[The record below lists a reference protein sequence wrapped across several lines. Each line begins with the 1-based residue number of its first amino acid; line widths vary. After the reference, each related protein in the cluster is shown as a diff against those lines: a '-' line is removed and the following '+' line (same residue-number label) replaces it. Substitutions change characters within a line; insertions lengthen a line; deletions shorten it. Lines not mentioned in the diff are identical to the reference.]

1 MENNND
7 KYPKALLNA
16 RTRSNF
22 ITIPQ
27 TTINYKELHEAFVAY
42 EQTKYIITKLEQH
55 EDEGRHIH
63 IVIKFKQQVKINQIH
78 NIIMKHSDNDTKIKG
93 LINYQTPKKINATIQ
108 YLKKEYT
115 EVEDEPYLEWGD
127 APKDIGR
134 PSITDK
140 DATILEALNQAQEGN
155 IEEARDMI
163 RNIAPMDYLKYKNV
177 INETLT
183 SENKTYKK
191 YDLPDISK
199 DSVKLTTQQQKVWDL
214 LQTTPKA
221 RRIIWITGDYGS
233 GKSFLHNYIH
243 ENHEYGTYDAGQT
256 ASLDNIAYGYNEEGV
271 VTWDLPRTYD
281 FTNYGDA
288 IANVIEKFSDFGQTI
303 TSKKYNGKTQK
314 VRGHA
319 IVFSNRQPLEQLQ
332 HRNII
337 HIDLSE
343 DEPPLDRSADEV
355 KEAKDNYKE
364 DMDEVKDDE
373 YYEYGYNII
382 TDEELIKLPMNH
394 DWVKYNDNIKQRWTQ
409 LKIRR
414 NEQALHDIEQEYAN
428 H

>member
-1 MENNND
+1 
-7 KYPKALLNA
+7 
-16 RTRSNF
+16 
-22 ITIPQ
+22 
-27 TTINYKELHEAFVAY
+27 
-42 EQTKYIITKLEQH
+42 
-55 EDEGRHIH
+55 
-63 IVIKFKQQVKINQIH
+63 
-78 NIIMKHSDNDTKIKG
+78 MKHSDNDTKING

-127 APKDIGR
+127 APRDIGR

-155 IEEARDMI
+155 IEEAKDMI
-163 RNIAPMDYLKYKNV
+163 RTIAPMDYLKYKNV

-191 YDLPDISK
+191 YDLPDISS
-199 DSVKLTTQQQKVWDL
+199 DSVQLTPQQQKVWDL

-221 RRIIWITGDYGS
+221 RRIIWITGNYGS

-271 VTWDLPRTYD
+271 ITWDLPRTYD

-332 HRNII
+332 HRDII

-343 DEPPLDRSADEV
+343 EEPPLDDLSNHQPVE
-355 KEAKDNYKE
+355 EILSEEEE
-364 DMDEVKDDE
+364 DDGIPEEDKQ
-373 YYEYGYNII
+373 YNTLI
-382 TDEELIKLPMNH
+382 TDEQLIDLPMNH
-394 DWVKYNDNIKQRWTQ
+394 TLLANNILLKKRWKQ
-409 LKIRR
+409 LKLAN
-414 NEQALHDIEQEYAN
+414 NEKALKQSESHSHN
-428 H
+428 KKVN

>member
-7 KYPKALLNA
+7 KQYPPALMNA

-27 TTINYKELHEAFVAY
+27 TTINYKELHQELVEY

-63 IVIKFKQQVKINQIH
+63 IVVKFKQQVKIKEIH
-78 NIIMKHSDNDTKIKG
+78 NRIMKHSDNAQQIKG

-115 EVEDEPYLEWGD
+115 EIEDEPYLEWGD
-127 APKDIGR
+127 APKDTGR
-134 PSITDK
+134 PAMTAKEQIV
-140 DATILEALNQAQEGN
+140 LEALNEAREGN
-155 IEEARDMI
+155 TEEAIETI
-163 RNIAPMDYLKYKNV
+163 RNINPIDYIKYKNQIHEV
-177 INETLT
+177 VT

-191 YDLPDISK
+191 YDLPDISQ
-199 DSVKLTTQQQKVWDL
+199 DSVKLSTQQQKVWDL

-221 RRIIWITGDYGS
+221 RRIIWITGNYGS

-271 VTWDLPRTYD
+271 ITWDLPRTYD

-303 TSKKYNGKTQK
+303 TSKKYNGKTLLSV
-314 VRGHA
+314 VRCRC
-319 IVFSNRQPLEQLQ
+319 VS
-332 HRNII
+332 
-337 HIDLSE
+337 
-343 DEPPLDRSADEV
+343 
-355 KEAKDNYKE
+355 
-364 DMDEVKDDE
+364 
-373 YYEYGYNII
+373 
-382 TDEELIKLPMNH
+382 
-394 DWVKYNDNIKQRWTQ
+394 
-409 LKIRR
+409 
-414 NEQALHDIEQEYAN
+414 
-428 H
+428 